1 MKKGKP
7 SNSFEFASYWAD
19 SNNTVECSL
28 PDAQTEEL
36 EAKCEGRILDIS
48 YIPHRK

>member
-7 SNSFEFASYWAD
+7 SN
-19 SNNTVECSL
+19 ECGL